1 LIQKRHEYAR
11 AKIPEY
17 WIVNPLTETILV
29 YQSTGTRYRKAGE
42 YARGTQAVS
51 VLRKGFAVN
60 VADVFDAD

>member
-1 LIQKRHEYAR
+1 MIQKRNEYAR

-29 YQSTGTRYRKAGE
+29 FQLKGTRYRKSGE

-51 VLRKGFAVN
+51 VLLPGFSVK
-60 VADVFDAD
+60 VAEVFDAD